1 MNRRKFL
8 TLTALSPLFTNS
20 LMAVEDNINTANQD
34 LLSNS
39 VYLENQEWDTLVSLN
54 SRLKRLKRYVGFAN
68 FNILSFNDS
77 LFYGRNYP
85 QIGKFTQDELKLI
98 DKLFYDNPKQY
109 GFFGEKTCF
118 NLNNKISKKEV
129 KKIPRTGHYIFKG
142 KPLNDYKR
150 LTHDVGD
157 SLILTSGVRN
167 TMKQL
172 SLYCAKIYKY
182 KGNIT
187 KASHSIAPPAYSY
200 HTTSDFDVGKKGW
213 GYDNFTARF
222 ATTKEFRKIRK
233 LNYISMRYTKNNQD
247 GVRYEPWHIKVI

>member
-1 MNRRKFL
+1 MNRRNFL
-8 TLTALSPLFTNS
+8 TLTALSPIFTKD
-20 LMAVEDNINTANQD
+20 LMAIEDNINLNNKD
-34 LLSNS
+34 ILFNS
-39 VYLENQEWDTLVSLN
+39 IYLKGKEWDALVSLN

-85 QIGKFTQDELKLI
+85 KIGRFTHDELILI
-98 DKLFYDNPKQY
+98 DKLFYENPEKY

-118 NLNNKISKKEV
+118 NLQNKIPRKSV
-129 KKIPRTGHYIFKG
+129 KKIPRTGHYVFKG
-142 KPLNDYKR
+142 KPLDDYNRLKR
-150 LTHDVGD
+150 DVGNN
-157 SLILTSGVRN
+157 LILTSGVRN

-172 SLYCAKIYKY
+172 SLYCNKIYKY
-182 KGNIT
+182 NGNIT
-187 KASHSIAPPAYSY
+187 KASTSIAPPAYSY

-222 ATTKEFRKIRK
+222 ATTKEFKKIIK
-233 LNYISMRYTKNNQD
+233 LDYISMRYTVNNKD

>member
-1 MNRRKFL
+1 MNRRNFL
-8 TLTALSPLFTNS
+8 VISTISPFFAPSLF
-20 LMAVEDNINTANQD
+20 AIEDNINLNTNN
-34 LLSNS
+34 LSTDI
-39 VYLENQEWDTLVSLN
+39 YLEGDEWITLVSLKN
-54 SRLKRLKRYVGFAN
+54 RIKRLKRYVGYAN

-85 QIGKFTQDELKLI
+85 SIGRFTKDELTLI
-98 DKLFYDNPKQY
+98 DKLFYEKPEKY
-109 GFFGEKTCF
+109 GFYGEKTCF

-129 KKIPRTGHYIFKG
+129 KKIPRTGHYLFKG
-142 KPLNDYKR
+142 KPLEDYER
-150 LTHDVGD
+150 LKKDVGD
-157 SLILTSGVRN
+157 SLVLTSGVRN

-172 SLYCAKIYKY
+172 SLYCDKIYKY

-187 KASHSIAPPAYSY
+187 RASNSIAPPAYSY

-213 GYDNFTARF
+213 GYDNFTPRF